1 LKKTIEFK
9 KNIIIKIYK
18 MDPHKQKQM
27 VSQLFESSAKSQEEL
42 DKMTPDEKREYLRG
56 RLKQRM
62 FFNGVSRQS
71 TQQKKKMQEKIE
83 ESTKQ
88 PGEEAADTGAP
99 LSKTARKNKKK
110 KEKKR
115 AAKAAEEAVVEAD
128 DDVVIVKRESE
139 SDYESDDN

>member
-1 LKKTIEFK
+1 M
-9 KNIIIKIYK
+9 N
-18 MDPHKQKQM
+18 PQKQKQM
-27 VSQLFESSAKSQEEL
+27 VSQLFENSAKSTEEL
-42 DKMTPDEKREYLRG
+42 DKMTPDEKKEYLRG

-88 PGEEAADTGAP
+88 PGEEADTGMP
-99 LSKTARKNKKK
+99 LSKTAQKNKKK

-115 AAKAAEEAVVEAD
+115 VAKAAEKAVMEVEENED
-128 DDVVIVKRESE
+128 NNDDVVIVKRESE

>member
-1 LKKTIEFK
+1 
-9 KNIIIKIYK
+9 
-18 MDPHKQKQM
+18 MDPQKQRQM
-27 VSQLFESSAKSQEEL
+27 VSQLFDSTAKSQEEL

-71 TQQKKKMQEKIE
+71 TQQKKKMQEKME

-88 PGEEAADTGAP
+88 PGEGNTGVT
-99 LSKTARKNKKK
+99 LSKTALKNKKK
-110 KEKKR
+110 KDRKR
-115 AAKAAEEAVVEAD
+115 AAKAAEEAIVQAVNKVEVEDEENNND
-128 DDVVIVKRESE
+128 DDVVIVKKDSE